1 LAGGIFQIFVG
12 LVAIVFGFT
21 ADAFYPAFMR
31 RPRPDEKPI
40 PKWVGRTISL
50 VVGGVFIYSG
60 LSQWLRVQVGVAT
73 QGFFLIFVGFAVITY
88 DLIADRIYRDP
99 TTNQRARWAGRIL
112 TFIFAV
118 GVISLGVSYLRRR
131 P

>member
-1 LAGGIFQIFVG
+1 MAGGIFQIFVG

-21 ADAFYPAFMR
+21 AEAFYPAFMR
-31 RPRPDEKPI
+31 RPRPDEKPV
-40 PKWVGRTISL
+40 PKWVGRTIFTL
-50 VVGGVFIYSG
+50 VGAGFIYSG
-60 LSQWLRVQVGVAT
+60 LSDWLLIQLGATAKGIFWILVG
-73 QGFFLIFVGFAVITY
+73 LAVVTY

-99 TTNQRARWAGRIL
+99 TTKQQARWVGRIL

-118 GVISLGVSYLRRR
+118 GSISLGVSYITRR